1 MAKDSATPRSVP
13 RSRRRPGSKSEAIR
27 AELAALGQNV
37 ATRDVVASL
46 ATKGIR
52 VSAAHVSNVKSGA
65 ASKTP
70 GSPQGRRAGLNAP
83 NDLVS
88 MEALLDA
95 KRLVDRTGGLE
106 QAKRT
111 LDLLSLLA

>member
-1 MAKDSATPRSVP
+1 MAKESATSRSVP

-27 AELAALGQNV
+27 AELAALGHQV
-37 ATRDVVASL
+37 ATKDVVASL

-65 ASKTP
+65 AEKAGAQRNS
-70 GSPQGRRAGLNAP
+70 GRAPIDPP

-95 KRLVDRTGGLE
+95 KRLVDRTGGME
-106 QAKRT
+106 QARRT
-111 LDLLSLLA
+111 LDLLSLLG